1 MTEILTTKTRK
12 QLAQM
17 YNIHSN
23 TLRNWLLKI
32 PDLAIHEK
40 NRILTIKQLEII
52 YKFYGNPQ

>member
-12 QLAQM
+12 QLAIM

-32 PDLAIHEK
+32 PDLEIHEK